1 VKAIECLIVFAL
13 LVCLSG
19 EACADAAT
27 GRPNPAVPVSVAA
40 AARADVPVLLG
51 GIGTV
56 QAFNTVTIRTQVDG
70 QLTQVLFTEGQK
82 VSAGDVLAI
91 IDPRLF
97 QAAYDEATAK
107 TRQDRAALADAQAIL
122 AREADLAAKSYTPT
136 QTVDTQRATVDELTA
151 QIAADQAAERLAA
164 TNLAY
169 TRITSPIGGVTGIRL
184 VDVGNILHPSDPAG
198 IVVVTQMQPISV
210 VSTLPEQHVNAVR
223 DALAAGPV
231 PAVATDR
238 AGGRQ
243 LGTGTVA
250 AVDNEIDTTSGTIR
264 LKSTFPN
271 RDGALWPGLFVNV
284 AVQTRVLRGAVTVPP
299 AAVQRGPGG
308 FFVYVVADGV
318 ARVRAV
324 RPGQM
329 DGGAAVIESGL
340 AAGDVVVTE
349 GQYRLADG
357 TPVSTAAGTA
367 SASPPPAGN

>member
-1 VKAIECLIVFAL
+1 MKAIDCLIAL
-13 LVCLSG
+13 ALCCSLSG
-19 EACADAAT
+19 EAWADAAT
-27 GRPNPAVPVSVAA
+27 GRSAPAVPVSVAA

-70 QLTQVLFTEGQK
+70 QLAQVLFTEGQK

-151 QIAADQAAERLAA
+151 QIAADEAAERLAA
-164 TNLAY
+164 TNLSY
-169 TRITSPIGGVTGIRL
+169 TKIVSPIDGVTGIRL

-198 IVVVTQMQPISV
+198 IVVVTQLQPISV
-210 VSTLPEQHVNAVR
+210 VSTLPEQQVSAVR
-223 DALAAGPV
+223 NALAAGPV
-231 PAVATDR
+231 AAVARDR

-250 AVDNEIDTTSGTIR
+250 VVDNEIDPASGTIR
-264 LKSTFPN
+264 LKSTFAN
-271 RDGALWPGLFVNV
+271 ADGALWPGLFVYV
-284 AVQTRVLRGAVTVPP
+284 AVQTGVLRGVVTVPP
-299 AAVQRGPGG
+299 AAVQRGPDG
-308 FFVYVVADGV
+308 FFVYVVTDGV

-324 RPGQM
+324 QPGQTNE
-329 DGGAAVIESGL
+329 DSAVIERGL
-340 AAGDVVVTE
+340 SPGELVVTD

-357 TPVSTAAGTA
+357 TPVGATTG
-367 SASPPPAGN
+367 SPQPAGN

>member
-1 VKAIECLIVFAL
+1 MKAIECLFAFAL
-13 LVCLSG
+13 LCSLTRG
-19 EACADAAT
+19 AYADAAAR
-27 GRPNPAVPVSVAA
+27 RPDAAVPVSTVA
-40 AARADVPVLLG
+40 AARADVPVFLT

-91 IDPRLF
+91 VDPRLF

-151 QIAADQAAERLAA
+151 QIAADEAAEQLAA
-164 TNLAY
+164 TNLAF
-169 TRITSPIGGVTGIRL
+169 TRITSPIDGVTGIRL
-184 VDVGNILHPSDPAG
+184 VDVGNILHPSDPDG

-223 DALAAGPV
+223 SALAAGPV

-238 AGGRQ
+238 AGGAQ

-250 AVDNEIDTTSGTIR
+250 VLDNEIDATSGTIR

-271 RDGALWPGLFVNV
+271 QTGALWPGQFVDV
-284 AVQTRVLRGAVTVPP
+284 AVQTGVFRGAVTVPP
-299 AAVQRGPGG
+299 AAVQRGPDG
-308 FFVYVVADGV
+308 FFVYVVTDGV
-318 ARVRAV
+318 ARVRV
-324 RPGQM
+324 VQPGQM
-329 DGGAAVIESGL
+329 SDGVAVIESGL
-340 AAGDVVVTE
+340 SVGDLVVTD

-357 TPVSTAAGTA
+357 TSVSTAAA
-367 SASPPPAGN
+367 AQPPAGN